1 LIILRKYYRGGVKR
15 VTLGEIA
22 TFKYGYTDRA
32 KNSGTARFLRI
43 TDIDEEGV
51 LIPTGAKSIDLSS
64 ENAEY
69 QAKKGDLLMAR
80 TGATFGKTL
89 FVDSDE
95 PAVYASFLIKIV
107 LNNSQISNR
116 YYWHFSKSQMYWEQA
131 NALVSKAGQPQFN
144 ANALRR
150 VKVPVPSLADQARI
164 VAILDRFEALTNDL
178 MQGLPTEIAA
188 RQKQYEYYRD
198 KLLNFEEAIS

>member
-1 LIILRKYYRGGVKR
+1 VRW

-32 KNSGTARFLRI
+32 KDSGTARFLRI

-51 LIPTGAKSIDLSS
+51 LIPTGAKYIDLSS

-69 QAKKGDLLMAR
+69 RAKRSDLLMAR

-89 FVDSDE
+89 FFDSDE
-95 PAVYASFLIKIV
+95 PAVYASFLIKII
-107 LNNSQISNR
+107 LNNSEITNC
-116 YYWHFSKSQMYWEQA
+116 YYWHFSKSRMYWEQA
-131 NALVSKAGQPQFN
+131 HALVSKAGQPQFN

-150 VKVPVPSLADQARI
+150 VKVPLPPLEEQARI
-164 VAILDRFEALTNDL
+164 VAILDRFDALCNDL
-178 MQGLPTEIAA
+178 TQGLPAEIAA
-188 RQKQYEYYRD
+188 RKKQYEYYRD
-198 KLLNFEEAIS
+198 KLLNFEEAVS